1 MKRERRIDLRNA
13 DIVATPALES
23 GTTGSSYVAALRAA
37 TAGSKKFAASVNVF
51 ERWLRRLTLAKPLT
65 MGEEVLS
72 HFRADIQAGRVRSL
86 SGRKYRSMDRQVPT
100 DIFAL
105 HNLSANTG
113 GVIIRR
119 LLDARQYER
128 LKYIAGLT
136 DRTRKALLWFHE
148 KGACTRSKQNR
159 PQLMTQAT
167 RDGALVASMTMLRM
181 LNLSGLELVTPAHVE
196 GLLPDP
202 DDDDPKYRR
211 VVHMLREVST
221 VYRACCK
228 QALLVANPLD
238 SVPHSTFADRAQ
250 RDFLPPAEVER
261 VRDLKTVDMKDWKQV
276 RDRLVMLLLID
287 TAMRKSE
294 LAAVKLSNVRRL
306 EDGSFQI
313 TLPPEAQK
321 MRGKQTAH
329 LGIIYPETNRVL
341 AHYLKDIRSKFAGS
355 ALIVDGDGSDGSAV
369 AVYNSVI
376 REGERLSL
384 RCYHSNGRPGCHDL
398 RRTFATVNAAPLG
411 LRMTA
416 EELSNRMRAAYEVVR
431 RHYVLQNPI
440 RSAMSDA
447 EYRKRVQEDPADE
460 AQKHID
466 ALARI
471 GIGPDALISVRAQVD
486 GMKHHDKAAD
496 EKPEQPVEWMGED
509 QVIELLRSSWGVTL
523 SARQLRR
530 FCRKEKLAVSRSG
543 LHGGLH
549 VDAHAVR
556 SLASQFVP
564 LASVTRG
571 GVGVSDGV
579 AKTYTVKWVGWVRL
593 IRRVDALDVMR
604 SLQDDQSDKPIRSRS
619 GQTGPGEVV
628 KQPGVRS
635 DSRGESVA

>member
-1 MKRERRIDLRNA
+1 MKRERRIDLRKA
-13 DIVATPALES
+13 DIVATPALKS
-23 GTTGSSYVAALRAA
+23 GTTGLAYVAALRAA
-37 TAGSKKFAASVNVF
+37 TGGAKKYAASVNVF
-51 ERWLRRLTLAKPLT
+51 ERWLARLDLTQPLA
-65 MGEEVLS
+65 MDEELLGR
-72 HFRADIQAGRVRSL
+72 FRADIQAGRVRSL

-100 DIFAL
+100 DIFTL
-105 HNLSANTG
+105 HNLAADAG
-113 GVIIRR
+113 GIIIRP
-119 LLDARQYER
+119 LLDTRQHER

-136 DRTRKALLWFHE
+136 DSTRTALLWFHE

-167 RDGALVASMTMLRM
+167 RDGALVAAMTMLRM
-181 LNLSGLELVTPAHVE
+181 LDLSGLELVTPAHVA

-228 QALLVANPLD
+228 QGLLAGNPLD

-250 RDFLPPAEVER
+250 RDFLPPTELER
-261 VRDLKTVDMKDWKQV
+261 VRDLKTVDMNDWKQV

-294 LAAVKLSNVRRL
+294 LAGVKLSNVRRL
-306 EDGSFQI
+306 EDGSYQI

-329 LGIIYPETNRVL
+329 LGIIYPETNRLL
-341 AHYLKDIRSKFAGS
+341 AHYMQAIRSRFKGS
-355 ALIVDGDGSDGSAV
+355 ALVVDGDGSDGSSV
-369 AVYNSVI
+369 AIYNAVI
-376 REGERLSL
+376 REGERLGL

-431 RHYVLQNPI
+431 RHYVLQNPL

-447 EYRKRVQEDPADE
+447 EYRKRVHEDPVDE
-460 AQKHID
+460 VQKHVD
-466 ALARI
+466 ALAQL
-471 GIGPDALISVRAQVD
+471 GIGSVALAAVRAHVD
-486 GMKHHDKAAD
+486 SMRKPDGQED
-496 EKPEQPVEWMGED
+496 EQTAQPVEWMAED
-509 QVIELLRSSWGVTL
+509 QAVELLRSSWGVTL

-530 FCRKEKLAVSRSG
+530 FCRKGKLAVSRSG

-549 VDAHAVR
+549 IDAHAMR
-556 SLASQFVP
+556 SLASEFVP

-571 GVGVSDGV
+571 GVGVADEV
-579 AKTYTVKWVGWVRL
+579 AKKYTAKWVGWVRL

-604 SLQDDQSDKPIRSRS
+604 RLRDDQSDKPIRPRS

-628 KQPGVRS
+628 KQATV
-635 DSRGESVA
+635 RGEPRSKSVA